1 MNIII
6 PMAGRGTRLRPH
18 TLTVPKPLIPI
29 AGKPIVQRIVEDL
42 ARSYPGEIDQVAF
55 IIGDFGSD
63 VEQNLLEVAASIG
76 AIGKIYYQEKAL
88 GTAHAIYCAAEN
100 LTGNCMVAFA
110 DTLFKADFTFD
121 RNEDGYIWVMKV
133 EDPAAYGVIKLDEN
147 GYIKE
152 FVEKPNTFISDQ
164 AVVGIYYFKDSDG
177 LREEIKRIIDNNIK
191 DKGEFQLTT
200 ALENLK
206 NKGLLFKPGIIEEW
220 LDCGNKDSLI
230 YANQRILELKKEED
244 LIDDSLVNIH
254 STIIAPCYIGKN
266 VLIQNSVIGP
276 HVSIGDN
283 SIIENS
289 IIKNSII
296 QNDSNV
302 RYGILEDSMIG
313 NKSVYNGNSS
323 NINIGD
329 YSTLNT

>member
-42 ARSYPGEIDQVAF
+42 AKSYPGEINEVAF
-55 IIGDFGSD
+55 VIGDFGAD
-63 VEQNLLEVAASIG
+63 VERDLLEVAASIG
-76 AIGKIYYQEKAL
+76 SKGKIYYQDKAL
-88 GTAHAIYCAAEN
+88 GTAHAIYCAAEK
-100 LTGNCMVAFA
+100 LTGNCMIAFA

-133 EDPAAYGVIKLDEN
+133 EDPTAYGVINLDTK

-152 FVEKPNTFISDQ
+152 FVEKPTEFISDQ
-164 AVVGIYYFKDSDG
+164 AVVGIYYFKDGDG
-177 LREEIKRIIDNNIK
+177 LREEIKSIIDNNIK
-191 DKGEFQLTT
+191 DKGEYQLTT

-206 NKGLLFKPGIIEEW
+206 NQGLLFKPGIIEEW

-230 YANQRILELKKEED
+230 YANQRILEFNKTQD
-244 LIDDSLVNIH
+244 LIDDSLDNIN
-254 STIIAPCYIGKN
+254 SVIISPCYIGKN
-266 VLIQNSVIGP
+266 VKIYNSVIGP
-276 HVSIGDN
+276 HVSIGEN
-283 SIIENS
+283 TTIENS

-296 QNDSNV
+296 QNDSIV
-302 RYGILEDSMIG
+302 RYGNLEDSMIG
-313 NKSVYNGNSS
+313 NKATYNGNNS
-323 NINIGD
+323 NVNIGD
-329 YSTLNT
+329 YSTLNI

>member
-42 ARSYPGEIDQVAF
+42 SKSYPGQINEVAF
-55 IIGDFGSD
+55 VIGDFGAA
-63 VEQNLLEVAASIG
+63 VEKDLLEMAASIG
-76 AIGKIYYQEKAL
+76 AKGNIYYQEKAL

-100 LTGNCMVAFA
+100 LTGNCMIAFA
-110 DTLFKADFTFD
+110 DTLFKADFSFD

-133 EDPAAYGVIKLDEN
+133 KDPSAYGVINLDEN

-152 FVEKPNTFISDQ
+152 FVEKPDTFISDQ

-177 LREEIKRIIDNNIK
+177 LRKEIKRIIDNDIK
-191 DKGEFQLTT
+191 DKGEYQLTT

-206 NKGLLFKPGIIEEW
+206 NNGLMFKPGIIDEW
-220 LDCGNKDSLI
+220 LDCGNSDSLI
-230 YANQRILELKKEED
+230 YANQRILEFNKSED
-244 LIDDSLVNIH
+244 LIHNTVVKENAV
-254 STIIAPCYIGKN
+254 IIEPCYIGKN
-266 VLIQNSVIGP
+266 VKIYNSVVGP
-276 HVSIGDN
+276 HVSIGEN
-283 SIIENS
+283 TTIENS

-296 QNDSNV
+296 QNDSNI
-302 RYGILEDSMIG
+302 RYGNLEDSIIG
-313 NKSVYNGNSS
+313 NKATYNGNHSTV
-323 NINIGD
+323 NIGD